1 MKLIMI
7 IIAIS
12 DIIAHCK
19 YSNRQ
24 IAQIPFAFEFLTAL
38 LTWQRL
44 EYQYNIANNKNT
56 S

>member
-24 IAQIPFAFEFLTAL
+24 IAQIPFEFLTAL

>member
-1 MKLIMI
+1 MTMKRIMI

-19 YSNRQ
+19 YSNIQ
-24 IAQIPFAFEFLTAL
+24 IAQIPFEFLTAL

-44 EYQYNIANNKNT
+44 E
-56 S
+56 